1 MTLRL
6 AEGTANGRTMRV
18 RGKGVRRKDGTQG
31 DLLVTVDVVV
41 PTTLTAGQR
50 EALQAYR
57 DGSVDGDP
65 RAELL
70 ARAGER
76 RATATAAGEAS

>member
-1 MTLRL
+1 
-6 AEGTANGRTMRV
+6 MRV

-41 PTTLTAGQR
+41 PTTSRGAR